1 MPIEL
6 TQLPVLVM
14 TVASVVLP
22 FMYAVPAAGRS
33 YLVFFGIATSSPS
46 ACCANGS

>member
-6 TQLPVLVM
+6 TKLPVLVM

-22 FMYAVPAAGRS
+22 FMYAVPAGRS